1 MTEEQILQLWL
12 KGYDKYKVAK
22 IYQITY
28 NNTIKIIRL
37 DLRNRNSGK
46 LLTNYEALAVVERI
60 IYKRTIK
67 NIVFFSNNMY
77 TISIKNKEKNI

>member
-37 DLRNRNSGK
+37 DLRNRNNGK

-60 IYKRTIK
+60 IYKYIK
-67 NIVFFSNNMY
+67 
-77 TISIKNKEKNI
+77 EQ

>member
-60 IYKRTIK
+60 IYKYIK
-67 NIVFFSNNMY
+67 
-77 TISIKNKEKNI
+77 EQ